1 MVPVRKCVGRN
12 SKRRRTTSK
21 KPMEKVSR
29 YLPGNTHKP
38 GVRKRGLLQIRMYL
52 KGQTGSITLKKS
64 TSRLGV
70 RSDLIKFAI
79 KKESFG
85 SNVDN

>member
-1 MVPVRKCVGRN
+1 MLEGILKGEQLPKSLWRKYQG
-12 SKRRRTTSK
+12 T
-21 KPMEKVSR
+21 
-29 YLPGNTHKP
+29 LPGNTHKP
-38 GVRKRGLLQIRMYL
+38 GGSGVRKRGLLQIRMYL
-52 KGQTGSITLKKS
+52 KGQTGSTTLKKS